1 VNKRI
6 LVPLDGSKLSEEVL
20 PLVRSLIESNNTE
33 IILLRVVEYPYTLY
47 YGCDEYPPFD
57 PEQAKIIQDKKRAIY
72 QEVRG
77 YLEQVASPLITDGLT
92 VSVEVCEGQVVESI
106 LESAGRLCVDL
117 IVLSACGESGA
128 SHIVIGAIADRIL
141 REARV
146 QVILVRPVSCS
157 VVSGASLENRIP
169 LSV

>member
-1 VNKRI
+1 MYKRI
-6 LVPLDGSKLSEEVL
+6 LVPLDGSELSEEVL
-20 PLVRSLIESNNTE
+20 PLVRSLTESNKTE
-33 IILLRVVEYPYTLY
+33 IILLRVVEYPYSLY
-47 YGCDEYPPFD
+47 YPCDEYPPFD
-57 PEQAKIIQDKKRAIY
+57 PEQAKIVQDMKRALY
-72 QEVRG
+72 QEVSG
-77 YLEQVASPLITDGLT
+77 YLEQVASPLITDGL
-92 VSVEVCEGQVVESI
+92 SVAIEVCEGQVVKSI
-106 LESAGRLCVDL
+106 LESVDRLSVDL

-157 VVSGASLENRIP
+157 IIPGPSLENRVP